1 VRSGLGD
8 EVCELAPA
16 VWSPPCSLPPPVPVF
31 GGSTSRARR
40 GRAPRWPQGRSCQA
54 QPEPSRVRA
63 IRNAGIPPRCARP
76 DKAGTTVTRA
86 TGPSETFS
94 QTVREGPLVLVIARG
109 ASPAAMRR
117 TVLEGMS
124 GRPRDVVLD
133 LGNLTSMTNPGLAVL
148 VGTKARQQARHR
160 RFTLVFGQHSATADA
175 LSRNGLRASF
185 TTAATVA
192 AARAD
197 A

>member
-1 VRSGLGD
+1 
-8 EVCELAPA
+8 
-16 VWSPPCSLPPPVPVF
+16 
-31 GGSTSRARR
+31 
-40 GRAPRWPQGRSCQA
+40 
-54 QPEPSRVRA
+54 
-63 IRNAGIPPRCARP
+63 
-76 DKAGTTVTRA
+76 
-86 TGPSETFS
+86 
-94 QTVREGPLVLVIARG
+94 
-109 ASPAAMRR
+109 MRR